1 MTKYNGYVY
10 VRGYVTVEVDA
21 ENEREAIDN
30 AYNNAME
37 ISGLSCADADVLSI
51 EVIQNEMS

>member
-10 VRGYVTVEVDA
+10 IRGYVTVEVDA

-30 AYNNAME
+30 AYNKAVE
-37 ISGLSCADADVLSI
+37 ISGLNGADADVLSI
-51 EVIQNEMS
+51 EVAK

>member
-30 AYNNAME
+30 AYNKAVE
-37 ISGLSCADADVLSI
+37 TSGLSGADADVLSI
-51 EVIQNEMS
+51 EVAE